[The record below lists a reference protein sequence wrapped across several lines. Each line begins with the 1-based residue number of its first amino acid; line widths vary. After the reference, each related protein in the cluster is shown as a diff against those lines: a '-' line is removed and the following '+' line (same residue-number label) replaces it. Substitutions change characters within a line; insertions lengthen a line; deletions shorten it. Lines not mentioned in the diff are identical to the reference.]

1 MNLTYRQRFL
11 ALGLL
16 PWLGFCAGLVH
27 AEIESKDL
35 VPVQIL
41 APASTEAHA
50 QANPQANAHDLLTA
64 ISGPEA
70 TQALRE
76 SLQRGA
82 RTALAALGRENGFF
96 ADPKRKIGLPKN
108 FAKAESVL
116 RSLGQGKKVDDLIL
130 AMNRAA
136 EAASPK
142 AEALVLDAVRK
153 MTIDDAKT
161 ILTGGDN
168 AATDYFRKT
177 TEPQLAE
184 MLMPVIK
191 SATANSDFVRA
202 YSKLAGVLSKY
213 GIKSE
218 QDSVERYVNK
228 KTLEGIYSRIG
239 EEERHLRANPAQ
251 YAGTVLGKVFS
262 LLK

>member
-1 MNLTYRQRFL
+1 
-11 ALGLL
+11 
-16 PWLGFCAGLVH
+16 
-27 AEIESKDL
+27 
-35 VPVQIL
+35 
-41 APASTEAHA
+41 
-50 QANPQANAHDLLTA
+50 
-64 ISGPEA
+64 
-70 TQALRE
+70 
-76 SLQRGA
+76 
-82 RTALAALGRENGFF
+82 
-96 ADPKRKIGLPKN
+96 
-108 FAKAESVL
+108 
-116 RSLGQGKKVDDLIL
+116 
-130 AMNRAA
+130 
-136 EAASPK
+136 
-142 AEALVLDAVRK
+142 
-153 MTIDDAKT
+153 
-161 ILTGGDN
+161 
-168 AATDYFRKT
+168 
-177 TEPQLAE
+177 